1 MCESENDCLVIFF
14 SRAKHYRRELRM
26 IYGIGQSLTFDG
38 HAVVVVIRA
47 SAFAHGRSG
56 KPVAGVDLHSGLC
69 GLHFK
74 HTSAARVG
82 QSGGAAQRAG
92 VESVQKPAVVVAFT
106 VSQSREIGVNVAPS
120 SLATVKSIGVPSTGA
135 ISPVGTSVLSV
146 GSQREAL
153 SHKVWASAEPES
165 SPLRL
170 KYAWLVRLTIDG
182 ASADASSVS
191 SSELLS
197 VQRYVAVAT
206 RRAGYPSSPSPTCR

>member
-1 MCESENDCLVIFF
+1 MS
-14 SRAKHYRRELRM
+14 
-26 IYGIGQSLTFDG
+26 
-38 HAVVVVIRA
+38 
-47 SAFAHGRSG
+47 
-56 KPVAGVDLHSGLC
+56 
-69 GLHFK
+69 
-74 HTSAARVG
+74 
-82 QSGGAAQRAG
+82 
-92 VESVQKPAVVVAFT
+92 
-106 VSQSREIGVNVAPS
+106 APS

-165 SPLRL
+165 SPGRL
-170 KYAWLVRLTIDG
+170 TYGWLVRLTIDG

-206 RRAGYPSSPSPTCR
+206 RRAGYPSSPSADV